1 MASCEKENVAAPSER
16 AVERAIK
23 RAVQRAGGAQAGAV
37 PAGGA
42 QAGAVPAGGAQ
53 AGLEPEGPG
62 GSVGEQLA
70 RLEEIASGR
79 AARLDAAGE
88 ACASIASSLASTRSD
103 VGEMLEA
110 GVKRPAPGYPP

>member
-1 MASCEKENVAAPSER
+1 VS
-16 AVERAIK
+16 
-23 RAVQRAGGAQAGAV
+23 
-37 PAGGA
+37 
-42 QAGAVPAGGAQ
+42 
-53 AGLEPEGPG
+53 
-62 GSVGEQLA
+62 EQLA

>member
-23 RAVQRAGGAQAGAV
+23 RAVQR
-37 PAGGA
+37 AGGA